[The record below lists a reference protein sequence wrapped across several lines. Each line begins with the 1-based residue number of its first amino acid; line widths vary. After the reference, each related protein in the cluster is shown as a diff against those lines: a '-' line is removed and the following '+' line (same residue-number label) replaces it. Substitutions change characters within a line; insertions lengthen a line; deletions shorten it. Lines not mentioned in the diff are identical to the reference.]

1 MHGISLEKLKA
12 GILNGFQIRQLI
24 NKSHF
29 VDSMNVK
36 ERKAWI
42 SFILVVKNFLGN
54 KKAENYNKLVE
65 TKLNNFKDSLV
76 IQLV

>member
-1 MHGISLEKLKA
+1 
-12 GILNGFQIRQLI
+12 
-24 NKSHF
+24 
-29 VDSMNVK
+29 MNVK